1 MKPTKQ
7 GQICKLIHSYPD
19 ENPVESYLIIEDIAS
34 YADNQITYVVSLTDL
49 QRNVGNPQWTPRKA
63 VAISE
68 LEVLADSLEAFVAS
82 WNNPKSHQ

>member
-7 GQICKLIHSYPD
+7 GQICKLAHPSPD
-19 ENPVESYLIIEDIAS
+19 ENPTESYLITEDIAS
-34 YADNQITYVVSLTDL
+34 YTDNQITYVVSITDL
-49 QRNVGNPQWTPRKA
+49 QRNVANPQLTPRKA
-63 VAISE
+63 VVISE